1 MARLVPGILAHP
13 DVLDKFMIWYM
24 DGPRYRR
31 QHLGAAK
38 CETMRRKGIMQKQW
52 TIEARADF
60 ADQEKNE
67 AITRTVQRAAALV
80 SATISLLSDG
90 VKPQVV
96 AFCDD
101 WFGNHEDIDL
111 LAKSLGEDTPTE
123 LGKQEDV
130 SDDLLQA
137 IKDMGVK

>member
-1 MARLVPGILAHP
+1 
-13 DVLDKFMIWYM
+13 
-24 DGPRYRR
+24 
-31 QHLGAAK
+31 
-38 CETMRRKGIMQKQW
+38 MQKQW